1 MKKTI
6 IEEYDSNGKLVKKTT
21 IEEDSVNY
29 NGMYN
34 PYSPYNP
41 IAKPTIT
48 NVSTTGVV
56 DCLDKSIISTAS
68 GPTKATLKE
77 NKMEVLKIKKLHP
90 DAHVPTR
97 AHDTDAG
104 MDLYALPVE
113 YTDEEKRDIKTNW
126 PQKRCYNRQRHLIFF
141 GLRLILIGNRHLQKA
156 SIFFRTKL

>member
-48 NVSTTGVV
+48 NITTTGVV
-56 DCLDKSIISTAS
+56 DCLDKSIICTAS
-68 GPTKATLKE
+68 GAPKATLKGE
-77 NKMEVLKIKKLHP
+77 
-90 DAHVPTR
+90 
-97 AHDTDAG
+97 
-104 MDLYALPVE
+104 
-113 YTDEEKRDIKTNW
+113 
-126 PQKRCYNRQRHLIFF
+126 
-141 GLRLILIGNRHLQKA
+141 
-156 SIFFRTKL
+156 